1 MKFDYVNIPPYFGT
15 EQKFAADSGWGK
27 VVSVN
32 TKHPAEA
39 WKLVK
44 FMTTEQDSELTWNI
58 ETKTIPAMKALV
70 EHPEKLLEAAPFIKP
85 TFALLPYGQYIGDVT
100 ERDQLFYDIIYPFI
114 LEAMQGAT
122 TVDDAAKKI
131 NTEANAMVDAKQ

>member
-1 MKFDYVNIPPYFGT
+1 MSRSHPT
-15 EQKFAADSGWGK
+15 SEREHKFAADSGWGK

-44 FMTTEQDSELTWNI
+44 FMTAEQDGALTWNI

-70 EHPEKLLEAAPFIKP
+70 ENPEQLLAAAPFIKA
-85 TFALLPYGQYIGDVT
+85 TFGSAAFRAIHRRCDRTRPAFLRDHLPGDPGSDAR
-100 ERDQLFYDIIYPFI
+100 RDH
-114 LEAMQGAT
+114 GG
-122 TVDDAAKKI
+122 
-131 NTEANAMVDAKQ
+131 